1 MKAFCILLCWS
12 ISRRTLVGMLWTNA
26 RDLRTRPTKDKITN
40 DCEKYLI
47 EDLRKKG
54 AIPVGGL
61 AIRAVM
67 SPAQVI
73 QVLARKPWRLPI
85 SLVVAEEGLAA
96 GHRVG
101 FDKQGYL
108 IMLTSDVVAVAAAQ
122 TASGFEF
129 TVTHKI
135 AGEVRLTFSSVAEL
149 EFLVQTFGAGGVDPM
164 SATMALVQALAA
176 DDKPAI
182 QRAAQDVSSLSPG
195 EVVQSL
201 GKFGMLFAKGFTPE
215 HRQVIRAELAAATG
229 PEPVRAAVLDIGTE
243 LLINVNAKA
252 AVQAVGTHA
261 KRLGSGAEERFVPVT
276 DELISATARIVRR
289 LDIKLHWKSA
299 DAGSDQVQG

>member
-1 MKAFCILLCWS
+1 
-12 ISRRTLVGMLWTNA
+12 
-26 RDLRTRPTKDKITN
+26 
-40 DCEKYLI
+40 
-47 EDLRKKG
+47 
-54 AIPVGGL
+54 
-61 AIRAVM
+61 
-67 SPAQVI
+67 
-73 QVLARKPWRLPI
+73 
-85 SLVVAEEGLAA
+85 
-96 GHRVG
+96 VG
-101 FDKQGYL
+101 FDTQGYL
-108 IMLTSDVVAVAAAQ
+108 PMLSSDVVAVAAAR

-135 AGEVRLTFSSVAEL
+135 AGEVRFTFGSAAEL

-164 SATMALVQALAA
+164 SATMAVVEALAA
-176 DDKPAI
+176 DNRPAI
-182 QRAAQDVSSLSPG
+182 QRATQDVSSLSPA

-261 KRLGSGAEERFVPVT
+261 TRLGPGGEERFVPVI
-276 DELISATARIVRR
+276 DQLLSATGRIVRR
-289 LDIKLHWKSA
+289 IDIKLHWKSA
-299 DAGSDQVQG
+299 DAGSDQVQGYRP

>member
-1 MKAFCILLCWS
+1 
-12 ISRRTLVGMLWTNA
+12 MLWTNA

-40 DCEKYLI
+40 GCEKYLI
-47 EDLRKKG
+47 EGLKKKG
-54 AIPVGGL
+54 AIPAGGL

-73 QVLARKPWRLPI
+73 QVLGRKPWRLPI

-108 IMLTSDVVAVAAAQ
+108 TMLSSDVVAVAAAQ

-135 AGEVRLTFSSVAEL
+135 AGEVRLTFSSAAEL

-164 SATMALVQALAA
+164 SATMALAEALAA

-182 QRAAQDVSSLSPG
+182 QRAAQDVSSLAPAA
-195 EVVQSL
+195 VVQSL
-201 GKFGMLFAKGFTPE
+201 GKFGLLIAKGITLE
-215 HRQVIRAELAAATG
+215 QRQVIRAELAAAAG

-252 AVQAVGTHA
+252 AAQAVGAHA
-261 KRLGSGAEERFVPVT
+261 TRLGPGGEERFVAVT
-276 DELISATARIVRR
+276 NELISAAGRIVRR

-299 DAGSDQVQG
+299 DVGSDQVQW